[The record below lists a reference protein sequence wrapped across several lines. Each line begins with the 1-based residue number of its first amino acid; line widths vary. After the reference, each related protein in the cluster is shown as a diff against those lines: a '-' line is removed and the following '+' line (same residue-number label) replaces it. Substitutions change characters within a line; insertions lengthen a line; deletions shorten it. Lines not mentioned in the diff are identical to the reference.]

1 MHSHISMLHSSPLI
15 LGVGTPRRYVAS
27 NTTEKSQLLSDVNAL
42 YAHGGGDCPEL
53 GMTGIRNALSLSEQG
68 GQLILLTDASAKDG
82 SLTDQVIEEA
92 NNLDVIVHFMY
103 SHSSGC
109 GSGYPYYDR
118 VKDATGGFRLD
129 DLNRFEDLAMQLQN
143 RRVAFNS
150 ISTSVN
156 MSNISIPAESTED
169 CKGIPVSSLSESLS
183 IAINPQAGL
192 AHVSLTLP
200 NGTESFDETVS
211 SFTVKDFTSPQSG
224 VWIVCVISGMAEIKQ
239 SQEIRFDI
247 TAEFLQRDQDTGVY
261 FTDPVPPNTRSQITV
276 LLFTMQQD
284 KLSLS
289 QDHKLKIV
297 DETGNTIAEVALS
310 LCESF
315 LEGRYSLPSVRY
327 RLFYEGFDVDNNAL
341 VVDLGSFDAGP
352 PPSES

>member
-1 MHSHISMLHSSPLI
+1 MHLYISVLHLSPLI
-15 LGVGTPRRYVAS
+15 LGVGTPRRYDA
-27 NTTEKSQLLSDVNAL
+27 NNPTEKSQLLSDVNAL

-82 SLTDQVIEEA
+82 GLTDRVIAEA

-109 GSGYPYYDR
+109 GFGYPYYDR

-156 MSNISIPAESTED
+156 TSNVSIPAENTED

-183 IAINPQAGL
+183 IAINPQGGSAR
-192 AHVSLTLP
+192 VSLTLP

-247 TAEFLQRDQDTGVY
+247 TAEFLLQDQDTGVY
-261 FTDPVPPNTRSQITV
+261 FTDPVPPKTRSQLTV

-297 DETGNTIAEVALS
+297 DETGNTITEVALL

-327 RLFYEGFDVDNNAL
+327 RLFYEGFDVDNNTL
-341 VVDLGSFDAGP
+341 VVDLGAFNAGP